1 MLTIRNNQFVEGLT
15 MLDFPATRG
24 ESVGARATEA
34 LVRSP
39 FPSLVRFAEGLTTA
53 GRMVPAEEVSRRSR
67 AVGLNFS
74 EPMPEARL
82 ESFIDRKLAERR
94 RQRIVQS
101 GPQDLT
107 TKSLGVFA
115 ELATTIV
122 DPINVASAFIPV
134 VGPARFAA
142 LTARFGRTGA
152 RALRGVAEGLV
163 GAALVE
169 PLVLAASTQEQADY
183 GFLDS
188 LLNVTFGGV
197 LGGGLHVG
205 LGKVGDVRKRGKAR
219 RMGEIVSRLER
230 SNREQAFRAALVNV
244 NDGVAPN
251 PRLHIAEDAAVRDL
265 PEGIE
270 PNTPEERLWIKEQNA
285 DTRVRDVPQKYQ
297 QEVDRVDDPDS
308 LLLADV
314 PGAEEAD
321 LRVAEI
327 EARKADA
334 EEMELSMADAEDTL
348 RASARTFV
356 EDADDELLEVMG
368 LTRGVDDTPDLAAS
382 AKAIEEVKQQEQ
394 AIRALVACMGRG

>member
-1 MLTIRNNQFVEGLT
+1 

-24 ESVGARATEA
+24 ESIGARATEA

-39 FPSLVRFAEGLTTA
+39 FPSLLRFVEGLTTG
-53 GRMVPAEEVSRRSR
+53 GRMVPADEVQRRSR
-67 AVGLNFS
+67 AVGLNFN

-82 ESFIDRKLAERR
+82 EAFIDRKLDERR
-94 RQRIVQS
+94 RQRIIAS

-107 TKSLGVFA
+107 TKSLGLFA

-134 VGPARFAA
+134 VGPARFASLA
-142 LTARFGRTGA
+142 ARFGKTGA

-183 GFLDS
+183 GFMDS
-188 LLNVTFGGV
+188 VLNVTFGGI

-205 LGKVGDVRKRGKAR
+205 LGRVGDIRKRGKAR
-219 RMGEIVSRLER
+219 RMGEIISRLER
-230 SNREQAFRAALVNV
+230 SNREQAFRAAIVNV
-244 NDGVAPN
+244 NDGVMPN
-251 PRLHIAEDAAVRDL
+251 PDLHISEDAAIRNL
-265 PEGIE
+265 PEGVE
-270 PNTPEERLWIKEQNA
+270 PNTPEERLSIKSENA
-285 DTRVRDVPQKYQ
+285 EANVRDVPRKLQD
-297 QEVDRVDDPDS
+297 EVDRIDDPNS
-308 LLLADV
+308 TMLADV

-327 EARKADA
+327 DARKVDA
-334 EEMELSMADAEDTL
+334 EEMEVSMSDAEDTL
-348 RASARTFV
+348 RASARAFI
-356 EDADDELLEVMG
+356 EDADPELLDVMG
-368 LTRGVDDTPDLAAS
+368 LSRGVDDTPDIAA
-382 AKAIEEVKQQEQ
+382 ATKAIADVKEQEQ